1 MKGSSKQQAY
11 EPHYTHKWLQELV
24 AFHSCAQQAKGTR
37 LWSLSVNVR
46 FLGQQIGD
54 GFSWFQPWNLKL
66 QNKKGQVEREQR
78 DTKTERGVLQD

>member
-11 EPHYTHKWLQELV
+11 EPHYTHKRLQELV

-37 LWSLSVNVR
+37 LWSLSVNAR

-54 GFSWFQPWNLKL
+54 GFS
-66 QNKKGQVEREQR
+66 
-78 DTKTERGVLQD
+78 